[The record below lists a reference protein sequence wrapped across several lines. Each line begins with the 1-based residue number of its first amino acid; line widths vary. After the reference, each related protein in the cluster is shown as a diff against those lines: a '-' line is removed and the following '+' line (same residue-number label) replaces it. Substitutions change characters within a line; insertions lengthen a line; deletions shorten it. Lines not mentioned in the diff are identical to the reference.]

1 MQKENAT
8 IFYDTPP
15 DKIQRNSIIRACLED
30 VLPRIASQ
38 SIDMI
43 CIDPPYLTTDLQF
56 DKDGINLPLLKKEF
70 ARILK
75 PSGYLVSF
83 GSIELLAAFCDP
95 FAIRFSGMWLKQ
107 CPVMRTATAKKPMSK
122 CEPYAVYA
130 LKGAKIKELVYN
142 PQEIAGGK
150 PYRKVRKNI
159 GYLRGGKDSLSRAN
173 RDGWTKDGYIS
184 ESRGFIWQTD
194 VLEAPNKTGMRHKER
209 TLHPTQKPV
218 SALRTLV
225 RMLTNEGDLV
235 LDCFAGSGSTGEACA
250 WEKRDFIL
258 IEKSEE
264 YYERDIK
271 GRFVRL
277 EEELQQGE
285 ILPKKNNAAIA
296 QARITHAQKEKAAD
310 AASAQTNLF

>member
-1 MQKENAT
+1 
-8 IFYDTPP
+8 
-15 DKIQRNSIIRACLED
+15 
-30 VLPRIASQ
+30 
-38 SIDMI
+38 
-43 CIDPPYLTTDLQF
+43 
-56 DKDGINLPLLKKEF
+56 
-70 ARILK
+70 
-75 PSGYLVSF
+75 
-83 GSIELLAAFCDP
+83 
-95 FAIRFSGMWLKQ
+95 
-107 CPVMRTATAKKPMSK
+107 MRTATAKKPMSK

-130 LKGAKIKELVYN
+130 LKGAKIADLVFN
-142 PQEIAGGK
+142 KLKIDGK
-150 PYRKVRKNI
+150 AYTKKQKNT
-159 GYLRGGKDSLSRAN
+159 GYKRDGKDSLSRAN
-173 RDGWTKDGYIS
+173 ISGWTQENYIS
-184 ESRGFIWQTD
+184 ENDGFRWQTD

-218 SALRTLV
+218 SALRTLI

-271 GRFVRL
+271 GRFARL